1 MNLGNASCAIIAAGV
16 VALTEA
22 GDLYAAVGCMDEL
35 ATADVNTNMGNT
47 GCGVCIGEEHQ
58 ITGLQAVVG
67 DIGTVGV
74 LGVGGTVDGVAAL
87 TEYILGKAGAVKAG
101 RRSTAPDIGN
111 A

>member
-67 DIGTVGV
+67 DIGNPILHGI
-74 LGVGGTVDGVAAL
+74 GWAVD
-87 TEYILGKAGAVKAG
+87 
-101 RRSTAPDIGN
+101 
-111 A
+111 